1 MGISF
6 AFVEKQASA
15 ADSAWWQRVVK
26 LGLMALQTVDY
37 LVEKQASAADQDLA
51 WWLCRLAWWQR
62 CIAQKE
68 SQEWGA
74 SA

>member
-37 LVEKQASAADQDLA
+37 LVEKQASAADQE
-51 WWLCRLAWWQR
+51 WEYRLH
-62 CIAQKE
+62 
-68 SQEWGA
+68 S
-74 SA
+74 